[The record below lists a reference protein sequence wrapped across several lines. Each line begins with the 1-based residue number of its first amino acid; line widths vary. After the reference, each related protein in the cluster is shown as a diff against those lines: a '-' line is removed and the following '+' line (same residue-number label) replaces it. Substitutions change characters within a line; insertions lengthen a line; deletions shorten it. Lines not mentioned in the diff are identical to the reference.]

1 MHYFHTK
8 TPKMFLVPQTAFPQG
23 RRYLVSTPTT
33 PGAFGASTLRL
44 RCSLF
49 SDCVIIYNCNAVE
62 SSLETDRDTVFS
74 WRERERRLRS
84 NKDQSDPVYDE
95 RDEAP
100 ARRNNR
106 TAYRIRQP
114 IDNCSLL
121 LRRRSLLRCL
131 CRLLELTGTIFP
143 VPPGARHIDADA

>member
-1 MHYFHTK
+1 
-8 TPKMFLVPQTAFPQG
+8 MFLVPQTAFPQG

-33 PGAFGASTLRL
+33 PAPSAPRLCAFGVHCSVTVLSFITATPLSRLST
-44 RCSLF
+44 
-49 SDCVIIYNCNAVE
+49 
-62 SSLETDRDTVFS
+62 LETDRDTVFS

-84 NKDQSDPVYDE
+84 NKDQSDPAHDE